1 MACTERFLRAEEDSM
16 QIIGLELNDTLL
28 IAMPYGMLTADKARS
43 QEIQPVCSEL
53 TKKDISQA

>member
-1 MACTERFLRAEEDSM
+1 M